1 MYVRLNARG
10 RVQQGQAEFLDG
22 REAPHPQQILLQ
34 RAEEALRDA
43 VAFGLPHEARGTF
56 DAEERDLL
64 LKIVGQVVR
73 PVVVPQ
79 PQPTGHAF
87 ADAPEAFADALA
99 DRLQGLEA
107 GPALGGMKTDALGR
121 AVVNGHEDTG
131 WPLGDGHR
139 GRHVRTPHY
148 VGRLSGDGPVVR
160 LRPMRVTRA
169 LRGLEVVLP
178 HQPPHP
184 LLRGASPLNPQLR
197 PHVSVA
203 LAMKRRGFEHPT
215 NVGHQDVIRGGAD
228 RTAATTRRRG
238 RGRLTP
244 RIHAGAGAVP
254 HAADPLHAIRPTGG
268 DRLGATHRVD
278 LRRAKGPL
286 ASSWS
291 TFAYSNSVSI
301 SSSPIVACSRRW
313 SSSRASVAR
322 LFRPACPAAR
332 N

>member
-1 MYVRLNARG
+1 MSGAQSISTRRAYGVQRVCRVWARPRSSVYARRQAPRDCARG
-10 RVQQGQAEFLDG
+10 HRRGPVGAAPDEVLVGHIRRV
-22 REAPHPQQILLQ
+22 
-34 RAEEALRDA
+34 
-43 VAFGLPHEARGTF
+43 
-56 DAEERDLL
+56 
-64 LKIVGQVVR
+64 
-73 PVVVPQ
+73 
-79 PQPTGHAF
+79 
-87 ADAPEAFADALA
+87 
-99 DRLQGLEA
+99 LEA
-107 GPALGGMKTDALGR
+107 SPFHGEGYRKVWAK
-121 AVVNGHEDTG
+121 
-131 WPLGDGHR
+131 
-139 GRHVRTPHY
+139 
-148 VGRLSGDGPVVR
+148 
-160 LRPMRVTRA
+160 

-184 LLRGASPLNPQLR
+184 LLRGAPPLNPQLR
-197 PHVSVA
+197 PHFSVA
-203 LAMKRRGFEHPT
+203 LTMKRRGFEHPT

-278 LRRAKGPL
+278 LRRANGPL

-301 SSSPIVACSRRW
+301 SSSPILACSRRW

-322 LFRPACPAAR
+322 LLRPACPAAR

>member
-1 MYVRLNARG
+1 MPPKRSR
-10 RVQQGQAEFLDG
+10 
-22 REAPHPQQILLQ
+22 I
-34 RAEEALRDA
+34 
-43 VAFGLPHEARGTF
+43 
-56 DAEERDLL
+56 
-64 LKIVGQVVR
+64 
-73 PVVVPQ
+73 
-79 PQPTGHAF
+79 
-87 ADAPEAFADALA
+87 ALA

-121 AVVNGHEDTG
+121 AVVNGHEDKG

-160 LRPMRVTRA
+160 LRPVRVTRA

-184 LLRGASPLNPQLR
+184 LLRGAPPLNPQLR
-197 PHVSVA
+197 PHFSVA

-215 NVGHQDVIRGGAD
+215 NVGHQDVIRGGAA

-278 LRRAKGPL
+278 LRRAQRAAGLQLVHLRIQQLGLHQQL
-286 ASSWS
+286 ADLGLQP
-291 TFAYSNSVSI
+291 TMVVVPGI
-301 SSSPIVACSRRW
+301 RR
-313 SSSRASVAR
+313 
-322 LFRPACPAAR
+322 AAL
-332 N
+332 

>member
-1 MYVRLNARG
+1 MVAKLRTHNRFSFSVRRS
-10 RVQQGQAEFLDG
+10 
-22 REAPHPQQILLQ
+22 AP
-34 RAEEALRDA
+34 RRR
-43 VAFGLPHEARGTF
+43 AFGLPHEARGTF

-64 LKIVGQVVR
+64 LTVGQVVR
-73 PVVVPQ
+73 PVVVTQ

-121 AVVNGHEDTG
+121 AVVNGHEDKG
-131 WPLGDGHR
+131 WPRGDGHR

-160 LRPMRVTRA
+160 LRPVRVTRA

-184 LLRGASPLNPQLR
+184 LLRVRRPSTRNFAHTSP
-197 PHVSVA
+197 
-203 LAMKRRGFEHPT
+203 AMKRQASSTRRTWATRTSSGRRRPDRGE
-215 NVGHQDVIRGGAD
+215 
-228 RTAATTRRRG
+228 TRRRG
-238 RGRLTP
+238 RGRLTRAYTLERAQCHTRQTRCMP
-244 RIHAGAGAVP
+244 YARRVEIDWAHSSRRPPPGQRAAGLQLV
-254 HAADPLHAIRPTGG
+254 H
-268 DRLGATHRVD
+268 
-278 LRRAKGPL
+278 LRM
-286 ASSWS
+286 
-291 TFAYSNSVSI
+291 NSVSI
-301 SSSPIVACSRRW
+301 SSSPILACSRRW